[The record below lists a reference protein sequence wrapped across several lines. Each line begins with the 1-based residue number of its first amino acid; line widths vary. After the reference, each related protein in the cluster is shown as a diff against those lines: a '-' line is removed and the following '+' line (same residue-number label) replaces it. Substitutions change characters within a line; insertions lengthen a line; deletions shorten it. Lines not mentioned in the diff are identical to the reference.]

1 MFVRDVTMQH
11 LSLTG
16 LSDDGRRLM
25 MTDGAGNGFFLDVDH
40 RLRAALR
47 DNRTTGPAPR
57 EKKMES
63 TLRPRDIQ
71 TRIRAG
77 ESAESVA
84 TAAGT
89 SVDRI
94 MVFAAPVL
102 AEREH
107 MAERAQ
113 KGAVRRRGTAE
124 AGARTLGD
132 AVTLQLRPHGVHA
145 EDVEWDAWRREDGR
159 WVLTAEYLCDARAGQ
174 ARFAFDIPG
183 NYVLTENDDARWL
196 IGDALETSPV
206 APQRDDLQQARER
219 RLAPVED
226 TEPTVPVFTTS
237 PEAPSAPV
245 ETPAPAAQAPVAPT
259 PAAPAAPAAQA
270 PAAAPAAP
278 KPTAPAAAAAAAR
291 DEVPLGEAPERT
303 EEPARKPVPKNKR
316 GRASVPSW
324 DEIMFGGP
332 SER

>member
-1 MFVRDVTMQH
+1 MQH

-16 LSDDGRRLM
+16 LSDDGRRLV
-25 MTDGAGNGFFLDVDH
+25 MTDGAGNGFELDVDH

-47 DNRTTGPAPR
+47 DDRTTGPGPR

-71 TRIRAG
+71 ARIRSG

-84 TAAGT
+84 QAAGT

-94 MVFAAPVL
+94 MTYAGPVL

-107 MAERAQ
+107 MAQRAQ

-124 AGARTLGD
+124 SGARNLGD
-132 AVTLQLRPHGVHA
+132 AVALQLRPHGIHA

-159 WVLTAEYLCDARAGQ
+159 WVLTAEFLCDARAGQ
-174 ARFAFDIPG
+174 ARFAFDVPG

-206 APQRDDLQQARER
+206 APVRDDLQQVRER

-226 TEPTVPVFTTS
+226 TEPTVPVVDL
-237 PEAPSAPV
+237 PREH
-245 ETPAPAAQAPVAPT
+245 AA
-259 PAAPAAPAAQA
+259 
-270 PAAAPAAP
+270 
-278 KPTAPAAAAAAAR
+278 PTAPAAMPPAARTRDEAPARR
-291 DEVPLGEAPERT
+291 DEVPLGEAPEQRV
-303 EEPARKPVPKNKR
+303 ERREPQRPVERQPEPTTPAATAAEADDARKPAAKNKR
-316 GRASVPSW
+316 GRATVPSW

>member
-1 MFVRDVTMQH
+1 MQH

-16 LSDDGRRLM
+16 LSDDGRRLL
-25 MTDGAGNGFFLDVDH
+25 MTDGAGRGFELDIDH

-47 DNRTTGPAPR
+47 DDRTTGPGPR

-71 TRIRAG
+71 ARIRAG

-84 TAAGT
+84 EAAGT

-94 MVFAAPVL
+94 MTYAGPVL

-107 MAERAQ
+107 MAQRAQ

-124 AGARTLGD
+124 SGARSLGD
-132 AVTLQLRPHGVHA
+132 AVALQLRPHGIHA

-159 WVLTAEYLCDARAGQ
+159 WVLTAEFLCDARAGE
-174 ARFAFDIPG
+174 ARFAFDVPG

-206 APQRDDLQQARER
+206 APVRDDLQQVRER

-226 TEPTVPVFTTS
+226 TEPTVPVSTDLP
-237 PEAPSAPV
+237 PEPV
-245 ETPAPAAQAPVAPT
+245 TQAPVTPAAP
-259 PAAPAAPAAQA
+259 PAAPAAPA
-270 PAAAPAAP
+270 PAAR
-278 KPTAPAAAAAAAR
+278 TH
-291 DEVPLGEAPERT
+291 DEVPLGEAPERRT
-303 EEPARKPVPKNKR
+303 ERRAEPQAEEPREEPARKPAAKNKR

-332 SER
+332 SGSGQ

>member
-1 MFVRDVTMQH
+1 MQH

-16 LSDDGRRLM
+16 LSDDGRRLV
-25 MTDGAGNGFFLDVDH
+25 MTDGAGNGFELDVDH

-47 DNRTTGPAPR
+47 DDRTTGPGPR

-71 TRIRAG
+71 ARIRAG
-77 ESAESVA
+77 ESAEAVA
-84 TAAGT
+84 QAAGT

-94 MVFAAPVL
+94 MTYAGPVL

-107 MAERAQ
+107 MAQRAQ

-124 AGARTLGD
+124 SGARSLGD
-132 AVTLQLRPHGVHA
+132 AVALQLRPHGVHA

-159 WVLTAEYLCDARAGQ
+159 WVLTADFLCEARAGQ
-174 ARFAFDIPG
+174 ARFAFDVPG

-206 APQRDDLQQARER
+206 APVRDDLQQVRER

-226 TEPTVPVFTTS
+226 TEPTVPVVHDR
-237 PEAPSAPV
+237 PHEPVAPAPSTQAPAAP
-245 ETPAPAAQAPVAPT
+245 PAPAART
-259 PAAPAAPAAQA
+259 
-270 PAAAPAAP
+270 
-278 KPTAPAAAAAAAR
+278 R
-291 DEVPLGEAPERT
+291 DEAPSGRDEIPLGEAPERT
-303 EEPARKPVPKNKR
+303 APQRQAEPAAEESPRKPTPKNKR

>member
-1 MFVRDVTMQH
+1 MQH

-16 LSDDGRRLM
+16 LSDDGRRLL
-25 MTDGAGNGFFLDVDH
+25 MTDGSGNGFFLDVDH

-47 DNRTTGPAPR
+47 DPRTTGPAPR

-84 TAAGT
+84 AAAGT
-89 SVDRI
+89 TVDRI
-94 MVFAAPVL
+94 MVFAGPVI

-132 AVTLQLRPHGVHA
+132 AVALQLRPHGAHA

-159 WVLTAEYLCDARAGQ
+159 WVLTAEYVCDARAGQ

-196 IGDALETSPV
+196 IGDALETSPA
-206 APQRDDLQQARER
+206 APARDDLQQARER

-226 TEPTVPVFTTS
+226 TEPTVPVMTTLHQ
-237 PEAPSAPV
+237 EVQASAPD
-245 ETPAPAAQAPVAPT
+245 APDVHTAHT
-259 PAAPAAPAAQA
+259 PAAPTAPTS
-270 PAAAPAAP
+270 PAAAPAPAP
-278 KPTAPAAAAAAAR
+278 RPTAAAAAAG
-291 DEVPLGEAPERT
+291 DEIPLGEAPDAAARA
-303 EEPARKPVPKNKR
+303 EEPVRKPAPKNKR

>member
-1 MFVRDVTMQH
+1 MQH

-16 LSDDGRRLM
+16 LSDDGRRLL
-25 MTDGAGNGFFLDVDH
+25 MTDGAGNGFELDVDH

-47 DNRTTGPAPR
+47 DDRTTGPGPR

-71 TRIRAG
+71 ARIRAG
-77 ESAESVA
+77 ESAEAVA
-84 TAAGT
+84 QAAGT

-94 MVFAAPVL
+94 MTYAGPVL

-124 AGARTLGD
+124 SGARNLGD
-132 AVTLQLRPHGVHA
+132 AVALQLRPHGAHA

-159 WVLTAEYLCDARAGQ
+159 WVLTADFLCDARAGQ
-174 ARFAFDIPG
+174 ARFAFDVPG

-206 APQRDDLQQARER
+206 APVRDDLQQVRER

-226 TEPTVPVFTTS
+226 TEPTVPVITDV
-237 PEAPSAPV
+237 PQEPV
-245 ETPAPAAQAPVAPT
+245 AQAPVT
-259 PAAPAAPAAQA
+259 PAAPPAAPAPAAPAAR
-270 PAAAPAAP
+270 
-278 KPTAPAAAAAAAR
+278 TR
-291 DEVPLGEAPERT
+291 DEVPLGEAPERRPERQPEPPAEEPR
-303 EEPARKPVPKNKR
+303 EEPARKPAAKNKR

-332 SER
+332 SGSGQ

>member
-1 MFVRDVTMQH
+1 MQH

-16 LSDDGRRLM
+16 LSDDGRRLV
-25 MTDGAGNGFFLDVDH
+25 MTDGAGNGFELDVDH

-47 DNRTTGPAPR
+47 DDRTTGPGPR

-71 TRIRAG
+71 ARIRAG

-84 TAAGT
+84 QAAGT

-94 MVFAAPVL
+94 MTYAGPVL

-107 MAERAQ
+107 MAQRAQ

-124 AGARTLGD
+124 SGARNLGD
-132 AVTLQLRPHGVHA
+132 AVALQLRPHGVHA

-159 WVLTAEYLCDARAGQ
+159 WVLTAEFLCDARAGQ
-174 ARFAFDIPG
+174 ARFAFDVPG

-226 TEPTVPVFTTS
+226 TEPTVPVVA
-237 PEAPSAPV
+237 EAPQP
-245 ETPAPAAQAPVAPT
+245 PAAPEPAAPQPAT
-259 PAAPAAPAAQA
+259 PAA
-270 PAAAPAAP
+270 
-278 KPTAPAAAAAAAR
+278 TAPAARTR
-291 DEVPLGEAPERT
+291 DEVPLGEAPEQRT
-303 EEPARKPVPKNKR
+303 ERPAERQAERQPAPAAAAEEPARKPAAKNKR

-332 SER
+332 SGSGQ

>member
-1 MFVRDVTMQH
+1 MQH

-16 LSDDGRRLM
+16 LSDDGRRLL
-25 MTDGAGNGFFLDVDH
+25 MTDGAGNGFELDIDH

-47 DNRTTGPAPR
+47 DDRTTGPGPR

-71 TRIRAG
+71 ARIRAG

-84 TAAGT
+84 QAAGT

-94 MVFAAPVL
+94 MTYAGPVL

-107 MAERAQ
+107 MAQRAQ

-124 AGARTLGD
+124 SGARSLGD
-132 AVTLQLRPHGVHA
+132 AVALQLRPHGVHA
-145 EDVEWDAWRREDGR
+145 EDLEWDAWRRDDGR
-159 WVLTAEYLCDARAGQ
+159 WVLTAEFLCDARAGQ
-174 ARFAFDIPG
+174 ARFAFDVPG

-206 APQRDDLQQARER
+206 APVRDDLQQVRER

-226 TEPTVPVFTTS
+226 TEPTVPVVTDA
-237 PEAPSAPV
+237 PESS
-245 ETPAPAAQAPVAPT
+245 VAP
-259 PAAPAAPAAQA
+259 PAAPAARTP
-270 PAAAPAAP
+270 
-278 KPTAPAAAAAAAR
+278 
-291 DEVPLGEAPERT
+291 DELPLGEPPARRPERQP
-303 EEPARKPVPKNKR
+303 EAPAQQPAEQPAAEADEPVRKPAAKSKR

-332 SER
+332 SGSGQ